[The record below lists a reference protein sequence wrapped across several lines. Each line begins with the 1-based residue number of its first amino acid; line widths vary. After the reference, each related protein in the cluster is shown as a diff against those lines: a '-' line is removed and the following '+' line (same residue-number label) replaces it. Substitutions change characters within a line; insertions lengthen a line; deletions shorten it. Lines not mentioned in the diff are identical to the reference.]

1 MERRPTTL
9 LAELT
14 HRCPLHCPY
23 CSNPIDLA
31 RSQAELSTG
40 DWKRVFTQARELGAL
55 QLGLS
60 GGEPLI
66 RRDLEELVAHAHTLG
81 FYQTLVT
88 SALGLT
94 RDRAARIKDA
104 GLEHVQI
111 SFQDSEKEIAE
122 KIAGTRS
129 WDAKLH
135 AAEWVKE
142 LGFAFS
148 VNVVLHRANLD
159 HSAEIIDMAGALGA
173 DRIELANTQY
183 YGWAVLN
190 RESLMPTRDQIER
203 SEAIVDHAAEKYR
216 GRMQIIY
223 VLPDYYSEFPKP
235 CQGGWGNFYLVVAPD
250 GRVMPC
256 HAASQIT
263 TLTFD
268 NVRDHS
274 VRHISGGVERV
285 QGVPRRRLDEGAVS
299 QLPAEARR
307 LWRLPLPGIRAH
319 RRCHAHRS
327 RVHADGRS
335 RDHRCDARWN
345 AASHHLRVS
354 RDGARAGTGAG
365 ALGRLAHAERSK
377 PPAAMLHELL
387 QTEHATTRAPST
399 IGCGEIFVDAEG
411 DHAVEQLIGPAER
424 VRG

>member
-1 MERRPTTL
+1 MDRRPTTL

-31 RSQAELSTG
+31 RSQAELATD
-40 DWKRVFTQARELGAL
+40 DWKRVFSQSRELGAL

-66 RRDLEELVAHAHTLG
+66 RRDLEELVAHAHSIG

-88 SALGLT
+88 SAIGLT
-94 RDRAARIKDA
+94 RERAVKLKAA

-111 SFQDSEKEIAE
+111 SIQDSDKEIAE

-129 WDAKLH
+129 WDAKLQ
-135 AAEWVKE
+135 AARWIKE
-142 LGFAFS
+142 LDFAFT

-159 HSAEIIDMAGALGA
+159 HLEELIDIAGALGA

-190 RESLMPTRDQIER
+190 RESLMPTRAQIDR
-203 SEAIVDHAAEKYR
+203 SEAIVDRAVAKYR

-250 GRVMPC
+250 GRTMPC

-268 NVRDHS
+268 NVREHS
-274 VRHISGGVERV
+274 VRWIWEESSAFRAFRGDEWMKEPCRSCPRKQIDFGGCRCQAFALTGDAARTDPVCTLTPDRAIIDSM
-285 QGVPRRRLDEGAVS
+285 LDGTPPPVVYAYREM
-299 QLPAEARR
+299 
-307 LWRLPLPGIRAH
+307 
-319 RRCHAHRS
+319 
-327 RVHADGRS
+327 GRS
-335 RDHRCDARWN
+335 RDTAMA
-345 AASHHLRVS
+345 AASAPDRV
-354 RDGARAGTGAG
+354 
-365 ALGRLAHAERSK
+365 LE
-377 PPAAMLHELL
+377 
-387 QTEHATTRAPST
+387 
-399 IGCGEIFVDAEG
+399 
-411 DHAVEQLIGPAER
+411 
-424 VRG
+424 